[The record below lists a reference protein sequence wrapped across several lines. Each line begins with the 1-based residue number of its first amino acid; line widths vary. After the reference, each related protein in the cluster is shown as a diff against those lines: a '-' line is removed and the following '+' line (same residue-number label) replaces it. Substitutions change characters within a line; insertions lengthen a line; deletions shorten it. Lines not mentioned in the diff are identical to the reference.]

1 MNAVAVPTMRRLPSD
16 APEIQR
22 RLQTMMEGDTVEFI
36 TEHGVPVSV
45 SRTDKG
51 LDTNIKVKVTCQT
64 ARILAGALFAL
75 AFLGALAAFLD
86 GEGEFLT
93 VAGLAIDRALVE
105 EIATKIANGVAFE
118 TLVFFLAQ
126 HFC

>member
-1 MNAVAVPTMRRLPSD
+1 MSAVANPAMPRLPNE
-16 APEIQR
+16 APEIQK
-22 RLQTMMEGDTVEFI
+22 RLQTMIEGDAVEFV

-51 LDTNIKVKVTCQT
+51 LSANVKVKVTCQT
-64 ARILAGALFAL
+64 ARILASALFFL
-75 AFLGALAAFLD
+75 ASIGVIAAFLD

-105 EIATKIANGVAFE
+105 EIAIK
-118 TLVFFLAQ
+118 
-126 HFC
+126 

>member
-1 MNAVAVPTMRRLPSD
+1 MSAVANPTMRRLPSD
-16 APEIQR
+16 APEIQK
-22 RLQTMMEGDTVEFI
+22 RLQTMMEGDAVEFM

-51 LDTNIKVKVTCQT
+51 VSANIKVKVTCQT
-64 ARILAGALFAL
+64 ARILAGALFFL
-75 AFLGALAAFLD
+75 ATIGALAAFLD

-105 EIATKIANGVAFE
+105 EIAMKIADGVAFN